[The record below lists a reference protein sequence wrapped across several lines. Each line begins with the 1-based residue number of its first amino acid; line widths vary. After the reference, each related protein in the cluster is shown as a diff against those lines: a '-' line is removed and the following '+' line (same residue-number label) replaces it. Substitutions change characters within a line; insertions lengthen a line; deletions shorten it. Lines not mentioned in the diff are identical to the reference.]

1 MVVFLF
7 TTFWFYVVYANFV
20 KKRMSNWIKIGIG
33 LGVATALYFV
43 FRGVAKAQAESTFDA
58 EDLEKLTPEAKR
70 DNVCLGG

>member
-1 MVVFLF
+1 VVVFLF

>member
-1 MVVFLF
+1 VVVFLF
-7 TTFWFYVVYANFV
+7 TTFWFYGVYANFV

-70 DNVCLGG
+70 ENVCLGG